1 MLLEMDFL
9 FYYSSYDSKKKNE
22 FRKHFISISG
32 SDGLERWMRV
42 VGIKNNVKLSRYF
55 IWKKYGF
62 CPSKTTFKE
71 RKDILNGKLDLF
83 SVGL

>member
-42 VGIKNNVKLSRYF
+42 VGIKNNVKLS
-55 IWKKYGF
+55 
-62 CPSKTTFKE
+62 
-71 RKDILNGKLDLF
+71 DILSGRNMVFVHQRLLLRKGKIF
-83 SVGL
+83 